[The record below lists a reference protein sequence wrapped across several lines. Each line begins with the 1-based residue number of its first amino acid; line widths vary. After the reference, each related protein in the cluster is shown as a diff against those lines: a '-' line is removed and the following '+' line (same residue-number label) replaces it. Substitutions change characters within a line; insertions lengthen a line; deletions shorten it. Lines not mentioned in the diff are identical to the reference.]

1 MQDACK
7 VSDIRSDISKKRK
20 QFVFSI
26 TWPSEHETDDKEEF
40 PSPANASSS
49 SNGNGI
55 EAHSSGT
62 IKEKEKKRIL
72 GRKRSTD
79 DTKKDDRNNHLSNSK
94 VAALTV
100 GGVVVGA
107 LTAGMGLIAG
117 MMVVGMGAAA
127 GGSALAMNHGS
138 SDKEKQVFL
147 ACESYHDAE
156 LWVQAIET
164 QLRALSDH
172 TDAPFIP
179 GKVRIGI
186 RRHAAPPEV
195 RIEEV
200 EEWISSSRWRV
211 WSVRD
216 GIRLFEQSNYDDL
229 PSGNGSGSGG
239 HNGYDNGLNSIPPC
253 LRVNISVSG
262 SALDVFMAV
271 MNLPPACRTGTV
283 KSIRV
288 VESINNYTDV
298 VHIILDPV
306 FLNPTWT
313 GKIFFMFLLFFLPSI
328 SYFF

>member
-1 MQDACK
+1 MLDACK
-7 VSDIRSDISKKRK
+7 VSDIRSDVSKKRK

-26 TWPSEHETDDKEEF
+26 TWPADNELADEKED
-40 PSPANASSS
+40 STNPATSSS
-49 SNGNGI
+49 SN
-55 EAHSSGT
+55 APDYHSSMV
-62 IKEKEKKRIL
+62 IKEKEKKRL
-72 GRKRSTD
+72 SYRKKNTD
-79 DTKKDDRNNHLSNSK
+79 NVKKDERGTSFSGTK

-127 GGSALAMNHGS
+127 GGGTIAINQIN
-138 SDKEKQVFL
+138 SDKERQVFL

-156 LWVQAIET
+156 LWVQAIEV
-164 QLRALSDH
+164 QLRALGDNTEHSH
-172 TDAPFIP
+172 IP
-179 GKVRIGI
+179 GKARLSF
-186 RRHAAPPEV
+186 RRHAAPPEI

-216 GIRLFEQSNYDDL
+216 GVRLFEQSNYDDL
-229 PSGNGSGSGG
+229 PSSNGCGSGG
-239 HNGYDNGLNSIPPC
+239 HNGYDNGLSSVPPC

-271 MNLPPACRTGTV
+271 MNLPPACRTGTI

-288 VESINNYTDV
+288 VESINNNTDV
-298 VHIILDPV
+298 VHIVLDPV
-306 FLNPTWT
+306 FLMPTWSGT
-313 GKIFFMFLLFFLPSI
+313 IQFMEGILF
-328 SYFF
+328 